1 MKTTVIL
8 GPSKS
13 PSVKGKVKCES
24 CQYMIG
30 YLDGLVK
37 RKSSTQAI
45 EQAVNRICGYM
56 LFMDKEE
63 VRVCPTITSYI
74 LLMELVFC
82 EEFMQ

>member
-1 MKTTVIL
+1 
-8 GPSKS
+8 
-13 PSVKGKVKCES
+13 
-24 CQYMIG
+24 MIG
-30 YLDGLVK
+30 YLDGMVK

-82 EEFMQ
+82 EGFMQ